1 MESLD
6 TSTLMPIGRFARLT
20 GLTVKALRHYDELG
34 LLRPA
39 AVDAETGYRSY
50 APAQVGRAEA
60 IRTLRLLEL
69 PLDDI
74 ATVLATDDASTLKRL
89 LADHQRRTRV
99 RQTEL
104 GWILQRLQ
112 PLIDGR
118 EDVMGTKT
126 ETLEPEQQRQLGAE
140 LFNKTWTLME
150 KQERT
155 PEEIDEMIHCAHASA
170 YLWGQVGTAANRSR
184 SEWQCSR
191 VHAILG
197 QVEQALWHARR
208 CLEIVEANSDA
219 MKDWDLPAAY
229 EAMARAQMVAGDGA
243 EARRYFELGTAAT
256 ALIEDEDD
264 RRIIEADLA
273 TIVLS

>member
-6 TSTLMPIGRFARLT
+6 TSSLMPIGRFSRLT

-34 LLRPA
+34 LLAPA
-39 AVDAETGYRSY
+39 AVDPDTGYRSY
-50 APAQVGRAEA
+50 STAQVGRAEW

-74 ATVLATDDASTLKRL
+74 ATILTTDDAATLKRL
-89 LADHQRRTRV
+89 LVDQQRRTRV
-99 RQTEL
+99 RQAEL

-112 PLIDGR
+112 PLIEGK
-118 EDVMGTKT
+118 EPVMGMKA
-126 ETLEPEQQRQLGAE
+126 ETLDPEQERQLGAE

-150 KQERT
+150 KTERT
-155 PEEIDEMIHCAHASA
+155 PEENDEMIHCAHASA
-170 YLWGQVGTAANRSR
+170 YHWIQVGTAANRSR

-208 CLEIVEANSDA
+208 CLDIVEANPDV
-219 MKDWDLPAAY
+219 MKDWDLPSAY
-229 EAMARAQMVAGDGA
+229 EAMARAHMVAGDR
-243 EARRYFELGTAAT
+243 EQARHYYELGNSAT

-264 RRIIEADLA
+264 RRIIEADFA
-273 TIVLS
+273 TIII

>member
-6 TSTLMPIGRFARLT
+6 TSSLMPIGRFSRLT

-34 LLRPA
+34 LLPPA
-39 AVDAETGYRSY
+39 AVDPETGYRSY
-50 APAQVGRAEA
+50 SSAQVGRAEW

-74 ATVLATDDASTLKRL
+74 ATILATDDAATLKRL
-89 LADHQRRTRV
+89 LVDQQRRTRV
-99 RQTEL
+99 RQAEL

-112 PLIDGR
+112 PLIEGK
-118 EDVMGTKT
+118 EPVMGAKA

-150 KQERT
+150 KTDRT
-155 PEEIDEMIHCAHASA
+155 PEEKDEMIHCAHASA
-170 YLWGQVGTAANRSR
+170 YHWIQVGTAANRAR

-208 CLEIVEANSDA
+208 CLEIAEANPDA

-229 EAMARAQMVAGDGA
+229 EAMARAHMIAGDHA
-243 EARRYFELGTAAT
+243 ETRRFYDLGVAST

-273 TIVLS
+273 TIEL

>member
-6 TSTLMPIGRFARLT
+6 TSSLMPIGRFSRLT

-34 LLRPA
+34 LLTPA
-39 AVDAETGYRSY
+39 AVDPETGYRSY
-50 APAQVGRAEA
+50 STAQVGRAEW

-74 ATVLATDDASTLKRL
+74 ATILATDDAATLKRL
-89 LADHQRRTRV
+89 LVDQQRRTRV
-99 RQTEL
+99 RQAEL
-104 GWILQRLQ
+104 AWILQRLQ
-112 PLIDGR
+112 PLIEGK
-118 EDVMGTKT
+118 EPVMGTKA

-150 KQERT
+150 KTDRT
-155 PEEIDEMIHCAHASA
+155 PEENDEMIHCAHASA
-170 YLWGQVGTAANRSR
+170 YHWIQVGTAANRAR

-208 CLEIVEANSDA
+208 CLEIAEANPDV

-229 EAMARAQMVAGDGA
+229 EAMARAHMVAGDRE
-243 EARRYFELGTAAT
+243 EARRYLELGNAAT

-264 RRIIEADLA
+264 RRILEADFA
-273 TIVLS
+273 TIII